1 MGNPRS
7 FAKIRRFALLAGSLV
22 LAAATA
28 RAQPADPIAD
38 LLENVPAEAPVAAAA
53 VVHAGAQT
61 LSAADVAQLRRA
73 IDSARRGDING
84 ARAARDSLS
93 DTLAR
98 EVATWV
104 LADADGDSLGFG
116 EIDAARRQLADWPR
130 AVRRQASAERQLS
143 TSGLT
148 PTQVLA
154 WFGDDDPV
162 TAHGAMALASAEQS
176 LGRFQDA
183 QTLIRHWWRDKS
195 FSADTQR
202 DMLARFAGLL
212 TQDDH
217 VRRVDIMLYAANPAA
232 ARDLLPLLP
241 PDEQQAAEARL
252 ALKAN
257 AANASDVVSALPAD
271 VANEPGVVFE
281 HAAYLRRHNL
291 DNLALA
297 LVKGFPRDLVT
308 DDQERQVWA
317 ERRQLI
323 LVAMKQGDAKAAY
336 AAADG
341 GFDDGIEAAESEF
354 YAGWLALTRLNEPE
368 VAMKHFATL
377 DRIGASPITRAR
389 ALYWEARA
397 SEAMHDDATAH
408 SFYVAASAHST
419 TFYGQL
425 AAEKLGHRLILASDP
440 QILPE
445 DRERFEARPAVQA
458 ARLLYD
464 LGYRDLYRVFVVNLD
479 DMLPTAADEA
489 LLVDMVRGYG
499 DQELSMRVARAAA
512 QRGFILPQRAY
523 PMRIPPEVEGAPEPA
538 LVLGVT
544 RQESGFDP
552 NIRSGAG
559 ARGMM
564 QLMPSTAAIVARR
577 IGVSYS
583 PGKLNEPDYNMR
595 LGSSFLGQLVD
606 RFSGSYVMAVAAYNA
621 GPGRPTQWANWCG
634 DPRGGSTDPVN
645 FIECI
650 PFSETRNYV
659 MRVLENMEV
668 YRAKLA
674 GGATKITLAGD
685 LRRGAY
691 GYAAASPPPLTTAAQ
706 TP

>member
-1 MGNPRS
+1 L
-7 FAKIRRFALLAGSLV
+7 FAKARKVALFAGALM

-38 LLENVPAEAPVAAAA
+38 LLENAPAEAPVAAAS

-61 LSAADVAQLRRA
+61 LSAADVSLLRRA
-73 IDSARRGDING
+73 IDSARRGDVGG
-84 ARAARDSLS
+84 ARAARDGLS
-93 DTLAR
+93 DPLAR
-98 EVATWV
+98 KVATWV
-104 LADADGDSLGFG
+104 LADSDGDSLGFG
-116 EIDAARRQLADWPR
+116 EIDFARRQLADWPR
-130 AVRRQASAERQLS
+130 TTRRQASAERQLA
-143 TSGLT
+143 TAGFT
-148 PTQVLA
+148 PTQVIA
-154 WFGDDDPV
+154 WFDDDDPV
-162 TAHGAMALASAEQS
+162 TAQGAMALAAAEQAV
-176 LGRFQDA
+176 GRA
-183 QTLIRHWWRDKS
+183 PEARTLIRHWWRDKS
-195 FSADTQR
+195 FDSNTQR
-202 DMLARFAGLL
+202 AMLAQFGALL
-212 TQDDH
+212 TTDDH
-217 VRRVDIMLYAANPAA
+217 VRRVDIMLYASNPAA

-241 PDEQQAAEARL
+241 ADEQQAAEARL
-252 ALKAN
+252 ALKAD
-257 AANASDVVSALPAD
+257 AANATEVTAALPAS
-271 VANEPGVVFE
+271 VASEPGVVFE
-281 HAAYLRRHNL
+281 RAAYLRRHNL

-308 DDQERQVWA
+308 EDQEKQVWA

-323 LVAMKQGDAKAAY
+323 LAAMKQNDAKAAY

-354 YAGWLALTRLNEPE
+354 YAGWLALTRLDQPE
-368 VAMKHFATL
+368 VAMKHFATI

-389 ALYWEARA
+389 ALYWEGRA
-397 SEAMHDDATAH
+397 AEAMHDKATAH
-408 SFYVAASAHST
+408 SFYVAASAHNT

-425 AAEKLGHRLILASDP
+425 AAEKLGHRLVLASDP

-445 DRERFEARPAVQA
+445 DRARFDAREPVQA

-489 LLVDMVRGYG
+489 LLVDLVRGYG
-499 DQELSMRVARAAA
+499 DQALSMRVARAAA

-523 PMRIPPEVEGAPEPA
+523 PMRVPPEVEGAPEPA

-552 NIRSGAG
+552 AIRSGAG

-564 QLMPSTAAIVARR
+564 QLLPSTAAIVARR
-577 IGVSYS
+577 MGVSYS
-583 PGKLNEPDYNMR
+583 AGKLDEPDYNMR
-595 LGSSFLGQLVD
+595 LGSNFLGGLVD

-621 GPGRPTQWANWCG
+621 GPGRPPQWAAWCG

-659 MRVLENMEV
+659 MRVLENMQV

-674 GGATKITLAGD
+674 GGSATITLAND

-691 GYAAASPPPLTTAAQ
+691 GFAAASPPPLTLATQ